1 MKGEQLVT
9 MIQLL
14 HHENYTNTG
23 LKDFGSDDEND
34 KECEKVLKSL
44 DHYIKLAN
52 ETHVEEGNQTE
63 IYKQELDHQL
73 KWWRTQACDCI
84 WTEWGSWSQCT
95 KTCGEGENAGITKRT
110 RTVSQD
116 ALNNGTCLG
125 SSEEREKCNDVCCR
139 KYSSNT
145 TTVMDILYHCIFLQ
159 FSCGLHM
166 ESME

>member
-9 MIQLL
+9 LTQVL
-14 HHENYTNTG
+14 HHENYTNTA
-23 LKDFGSDDEND
+23 LKDFGPDDEND
-34 KECEKVLKSL
+34 KECEEVLKSL

-52 ETHVEEGNQTE
+52 ETHVEEGNKIE
-63 IYKQELDHQL
+63 IYKQELDDQL
-73 KWWRTQACDCI
+73 EWWRTQACDCI
-84 WTEWGSWSQCT
+84 WTEWGSWSECT
-95 KTCGEGENAGITKRT
+95 KTCREGENAGSTKRT
-110 RTVSQD
+110 RTLSQD

-125 SSEEREKCNDVCCR
+125 SDEESKKCNDVCCR
-139 KYSSNT
+139 KFLSNT